1 MKAKTIIP
9 NVDGSDSFFSKI
21 CSFKKKKK
29 LDVAVQYHT
38 LLSVLKAKIIYS

>member
-21 CSFKKKKK
+21 CSFKK
-29 LDVAVQYHT
+29 LDVAIQYTT
-38 LLSVLKAKIIYS
+38 LYCSMEAKIIYSQIN